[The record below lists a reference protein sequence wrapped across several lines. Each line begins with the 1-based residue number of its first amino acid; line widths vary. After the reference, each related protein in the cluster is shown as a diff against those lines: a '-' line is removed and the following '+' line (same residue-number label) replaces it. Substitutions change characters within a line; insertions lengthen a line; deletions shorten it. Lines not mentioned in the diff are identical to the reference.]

1 MGRKATRRR
10 DDTDWC
16 ILRTS
21 AGRTLNLARSL
32 AEAGF
37 DVWTPRETQS
47 RRLPRK
53 KTIAE
58 REVAILPTFVF
69 ARAVHIPDLAAA
81 LALPV
86 NPHPSFSIFRY
97 LGDIPLLADREM
109 RSLREVEDAARLR
122 VLKKT
127 RNVVPVG
134 STVTMTEGA
143 FAGMSGVVRKSD
155 GKFALIAF
163 GGAFEVHIASFLIR
177 TDAVQDGQPS
187 NGTAVLAA
195 QVS

>member
-1 MGRKATRRR
+1 MSRKAARRR

-21 AGRTLNLARSL
+21 GGRTLNLARSL

-37 DVWTPRETQS
+37 DVWTPQETLS
-47 RRLPRK
+47 RRVPRK
-53 KTIAE
+53 KTVVD

-69 ARAVHIPDLAAA
+69 ARAVHIPELAAA

-97 LGDIPLLADREM
+97 MGDIPLLADREM
-109 RSLREVEDAARLR
+109 KNLRAVEDAARLR
-122 VLKKT
+122 ELKKT

-134 STVTMTEGA
+134 TTVTMTEGA
-143 FAGMSGVVRKSD
+143 FAGLSGVVKKSD
-155 GKFALIAF
+155 GKFALVAF
-163 GGAFEVHIASFLIR
+163 GGAFEVNIASFLIR
-177 TDAVQDGQPS
+177 TDGVQQASPS
-187 NGTAVLAA
+187 SGTAALAA
-195 QVS
+195 

>member
-1 MGRKATRRR
+1 MSRKAARRR

-21 AGRTLNLARSL
+21 GGRTLNLARSL

-37 DVWTPRETQS
+37 DVWTPQETLS
-47 RRLPRK
+47 RRVPRK
-53 KTIAE
+53 KTVVD

-69 ARAVHIPDLAAA
+69 ARALHIPELAAA

-109 RSLREVEDAARLR
+109 KSLRDVEDAARLR
-122 VLKKT
+122 ELKKT

-134 STVTMTEGA
+134 TTVTMTEGA
-143 FAGMSGVVRKSD
+143 FAGLSGVVKKSD
-155 GKFALIAF
+155 GRFALVAF
-163 GGAFEVHIASFLIR
+163 GGAFEVNIASFLIR
-177 TDAVQDGQPS
+177 TDGVQQTSPS
-187 NGTAVLAA
+187 SGTAALAA
-195 QVS
+195 

>member
-1 MGRKATRRR
+1 MSRKAARRR

-21 AGRTLNLARSL
+21 GGRTLNLARSL

-37 DVWTPRETQS
+37 DVWTPRETLS
-47 RRLPRK
+47 RRVPRK
-53 KTIAE
+53 KTLMD

-69 ARAVHIPDLAAA
+69 ARAVHIPELAAA

-86 NPHPSFSIFRY
+86 NPHPTFSIFRY

-109 RSLREVEDAARLR
+109 KSLRDVEDVARLR
-122 VLKKT
+122 ELKKT

-134 STVTMTEGA
+134 TTVTMNEGA
-143 FAGMSGVVRKSD
+143 FAGLSGVVTKSD
-155 GKFALIAF
+155 GKFALVAF
-163 GGAFEVHIASFLIR
+163 GGAFEVNIASFLIR
-177 TDAVQDGQPS
+177 TDGVQQASPS
-187 NGTAVLAA
+187 SGTAALAA
-195 QVS
+195 

>member
-1 MGRKATRRR
+1 MSRKAVRRR

-21 AGRTLNLARSL
+21 GGRTLNLARSL

-37 DVWTPRETQS
+37 DVWTPRETLS
-47 RRLPRK
+47 RRVPRK
-53 KTIAE
+53 KTIVD

-69 ARAVHIPDLAAA
+69 ARAVHIPELAAA

-109 RSLREVEDAARLR
+109 KSLRDVEDVARLR
-122 VLKKT
+122 ELKKT

-134 STVTMTEGA
+134 ATVTMNEGA
-143 FAGMSGVVRKSD
+143 FAGLSGVVTKSD
-155 GKFALIAF
+155 GKFALVAF
-163 GGAFEVHIASFLIR
+163 GGSFEVNIASFLIR
-177 TDAVQDGQPS
+177 TDGVQQDSPGSGAAAV
-187 NGTAVLAA
+187 AA
-195 QVS
+195 